1 MKELK
6 MTNINS
12 YLIRAFCEWI
22 IDNNDIAIIVV
33 DKKYLNETINLQD
46 FSQIEIKEDVLLLSM
61 TSEIFNKSKI
71 GVDKTNVILNNK
83 ILEFPTYAILSV
95 FSEKYNVIQYFQ
107 LEEDLKSS
115 NFIENKNKK
124 PNLRVV
130 KNEV

>member
-46 FSQIEIKEDVLLLSM
+46 FSQIERKEDVLLLSM

-71 GVDKTNVILNNK
+71 GVDKTNVMLNNK

-95 FSEKYNVIQYFQ
+95 LSEKYNVIQYFQ
-107 LEEDLKSS
+107 LEEEVKSS

>member
-95 FSEKYNVIQYFQ
+95 LSEKYNVIQYFQ
-107 LEEDLKSS
+107 LEEEVKSS

>member
-95 FSEKYNVIQYFQ
+95 LSEKYNVIQYFQ
-107 LEEDLKSS
+107 LEEVKSS

>member
-33 DKKYLNETINLQD
+33 DKKYLNETINIQN
-46 FSQIEIKEDVLLLSM
+46 FSQIERKEDVLLLSM

-71 GVDKTNVILNNK
+71 GVDKTNVMLNNK

-107 LEEDLKSS
+107 LGEEVKSS
-115 NFIENKNKK
+115 DSIESKNKK